1 MEEEVGSL
9 LKKHRL
15 TIGVAESA
23 TGGLLSNLIT
33 DVPGSS
39 DYFVGSVVAYANE
52 AKISILGV
60 KENTI
65 KQYGAVSRQT
75 AAEMATGAKRLMN
88 VDIALASTG
97 IAGPSG
103 AMPGKP
109 VGLVYVALASEKGT
123 KVREFIFQGDRWQNK
138 KAFSEAALG
147 MLKEELGSWMSSS

>member
-1 MEEEVGSL
+1 VEEEVGSL

-97 IAGPSG
+97 IAGHSG

-147 MLKEELGSWMSSS
+147 MLREELASLGSSS